1 MCANI
6 IGPLFQLVYILHDP
20 YRDSFIQG
28 KWHSDATE
36 QILHF
41 ALLVYCHPLRKTF
54 ASQSWNISS
63 KSFYHATDGLLLWL
77 LARNSGFWHQDLL
90 LYNLTWQKSLC
101 RYYYLKKKQQH
112 WDWAGLG
119 SILVLCNFSW
129 WVVNRWLFSPDKA
142 VMAYQRKQL
151 YSSLAWWTKWVIY
164 RSTGEVLLTGT

>member
-77 LARNSGFWHQDLL
+77 NNGPATRKEFWILTPGLAIIQPYLTKESLQVLL
-90 LYNLTWQKSLC
+90 LKNTATL
-101 RYYYLKKKQQH
+101 R
-112 WDWAGLG
+112 LG
-119 SILVLCNFSW
+119 RLREYFGIV
-129 WVVNRWLFSPDKA
+129 
-142 VMAYQRKQL
+142 
-151 YSSLAWWTKWVIY
+151 
-164 RSTGEVLLTGT
+164 